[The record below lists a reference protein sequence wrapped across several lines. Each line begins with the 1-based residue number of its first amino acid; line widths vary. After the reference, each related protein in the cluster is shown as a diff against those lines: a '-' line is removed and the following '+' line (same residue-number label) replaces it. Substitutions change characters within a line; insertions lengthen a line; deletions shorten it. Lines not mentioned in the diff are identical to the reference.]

1 MTIPNTPI
9 VNAGVKY
16 VNGLEIAKTAAKVI
30 SMAAG
35 AARNSTNENDIV
47 LSSAVSINGALVGAN
62 GVDVAALVA
71 STLYAVYVIA
81 DSNSYVSTAGLL
93 SLSATAPNIPGDYD
107 MYRRVGWVLT
117 DGSANILQFWQ
128 YGEGQE
134 RQYYY
139 DVGISELSGGS
150 SATFAEINLATSVP
164 PIATEVLFDVTYTPN
179 GATDVA
185 EFLPF
190 GSAATSGFIRFGYG
204 VAAAQVGVVTVPCRL
219 DAGVPKVLYKVTAGD
234 TLTLLTVGF
243 TDFMA

>member
-1 MTIPNTPI
+1 MPSPNTPI

-16 VNGLEIAKTAAKVI
+16 VNGLELTKTAAKII
-30 SMAAG
+30 SIGAG
-35 AARNSTNENDIV
+35 AARNSTDLNDIV
-47 LSSAVSINGALVGAN
+47 LDALVSINGATVGAG

-71 STLYAVYVIA
+71 SSFYAVYIVG
-81 DSNSYVSTAGLL
+81 DSTKYAATTGLL
-93 SLSATAPNIPGDYD
+93 SLSGTTPNLPGNYD
-107 MYRRVGWVLT
+107 MYRRIGWVLT

-134 RQYYY
+134 RIYYY
-139 DVGISELSGGS
+139 DVGISELSAGS

-164 PIATEVLFDVTYTPN
+164 PIATQVLFDVTYTPN

-190 GSAATSGFIRFGYG
+190 GSAATSGFIRFGTG
-204 VAAAQVGVVTVPCRL
+204 VAGAQVDTVTVPCRL

-243 TDFMA
+243 TDFLT

>member
-1 MTIPNTPI
+1 MSVPNTPI

-35 AARNSTNENDIV
+35 AARNSTDENDIV
-47 LSSAVSINGALVGAN
+47 LSTAVSINGATVGAN
-62 GVDVAALVA
+62 GVDVAAIVL
-71 STLYAVYVIA
+71 SSFYAVYVIG
-81 DSNSYVSTAGLL
+81 DSTKYESTAGLL
-93 SLSATAPNIPGDYD
+93 SLSATTPNLPGGYD

-139 DVGISELSGGS
+139 DVGISELSAGS

-164 PIATEVLFDVTYTPN
+164 PIATEVLFDVAYTPN

-204 VAAAQVGVVTVPCRL
+204 VAGAQVGVATVPCRL
-219 DAGVPKVLYKVTAGD
+219 DSGVPKILYKVTAGD
-234 TLTLLTVGF
+234 ALTLLTVGY
-243 TDFMA
+243 TDFMS